1 MKPAPPVIM
10 QRLLVR
16 VIYRLLG
23 LAPAPIVE
31 RLRRAP
37 RLALVVDRVVSVVSR
52 PLQGKTVTI
61 RSGEAAGLLFRVPR
75 SSTVWISGKV
85 ETPVQVALRR
95 ALRPGDVFFDVG
107 ANVGFFTILGA
118 RLVGPSGKVVAFEP
132 HPANVEALRANVE
145 ANAFENVVVVP
156 NAVTASSGERL
167 LDIRSATLAKLVED
181 RSEPGAAELVPATS
195 IDDFVSTHADL
206 IPDVLKIDV
215 EGHEVEVLSG
225 MRGTLTQHSPV
236 IVCEMHGL
244 NESFRRALAEF
255 GYTFEV
261 LDRAGTVDEA
271 PPWAHVLACPPRHDA
286 GAGSESGTILR
297 PS

>member
-1 MKPAPPVIM
+1 MKPAPPVIV
-10 QRLLVR
+10 QRLLGR

-23 LAPAPIVE
+23 LAPSPIVE
-31 RLRRAP
+31 RLRRVP
-37 RLALVVDRVVSVVSR
+37 RLARVVDRAVSVFSR

-132 HPANVEALRANVE
+132 HPANVEALRTNVE
-145 ANAFENVVVVP
+145 ANLFENVVVVP
-156 NAVTASSGERL
+156 KAVSASSGERL
-167 LDIRSATLAKLVED
+167 LDVRSAALAKLVED
-181 RSEPGAAELVPATS
+181 RSGAGLAERVPATS
-195 IDDFVSTHADL
+195 IDDFVSAPGGL

-225 MRGTLTQHSPV
+225 MHRTLSQHSPV
-236 IVCEMHGL
+236 IVCEMHGR
-244 NESFRRALAEF
+244 NASVQRALAEF
-255 GYTFEV
+255 GYTLEV
-261 LDRAGTVDEA
+261 IDGPGAVEDA
-271 PPWAHVLACPPRHDA
+271 PPWAHVVARP
-286 GAGSESGTILR
+286 GSSRNAAT
-297 PS
+297 